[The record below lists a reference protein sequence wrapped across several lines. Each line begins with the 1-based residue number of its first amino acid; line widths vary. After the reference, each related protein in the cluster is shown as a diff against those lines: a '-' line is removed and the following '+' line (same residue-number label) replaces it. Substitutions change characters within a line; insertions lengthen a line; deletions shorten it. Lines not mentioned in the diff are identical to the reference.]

1 MIFTALFFDAN
12 ASFGTTGLIE
22 LKNRK
27 IEIKCGNQLPIVWE
41 FEEINFEES
50 KQQGKKIILK
60 YGKEFPFQVLEIN
73 EKSSSFIDAFNEQ
86 FPNKKLIK
94 ASSNFFSHVS
104 TKATLLLLLSIVAFI
119 LLSYFFLIPSIAEQ
133 AAKVFPKEYEIEMGN
148 GIFSEMETQFS
159 IDTNKSRLANE
170 FFQELHI
177 KSEYPINITVVND
190 EVENA
195 FALPGGHIVVY
206 NKMFELM
213 KSKEEFAALVS
224 HEYSH
229 IANKHPTRS
238 LFRSLSTYLVVSLL
252 LSDVNGITAVLIDNA
267 NQLKTLG
274 YSRSLE
280 QEADDKGFEILQS
293 KQLSTQGMIDLFVH
307 LKNATANKNEVP
319 EIISTHPDIEHRIK
333 QVKQKRAAT
342 QAVVLEHPAL
352 ERIWEELEAAY

>member
-12 ASFGTTGLIE
+12 ASFGTTVLIE

-27 IEIKCGNQLPIVWE
+27 IEIKCGNQLPILWE
-41 FEEINFEES
+41 FDGINFDES
-50 KQQGKKIILK
+50 KQQGKKIVLK
-60 YGKEFPFQVLEIN
+60 YGKDFPFQVLEITEN
-73 EKSSSFIDAFNEQ
+73 SSSFIDAFNEQ

-94 ASSNFFSHVS
+94 ASRNFFTNVS
-104 TKATLLLLLSIVAFI
+104 TKATMILLLGIVTFI
-119 LLSYFFLIPSIAEQ
+119 LISYFFLIPGIAEQ
-133 AAKVFPKEYEIEMGN
+133 VAKVFPKEYEIEMGN
-148 GIFSEMETQFS
+148 GIYSEMETQFS

-206 NKMFELM
+206 DKMFELM
-213 KSKEEFAALVS
+213 KSKEEFAALLS

-229 IANKHPTRS
+229 VANKHTTRS
-238 LFRSLSTYLVVSLL
+238 LFKSLSTYLVVSLV

-267 NQLKTLG
+267 NQLKSLG

-280 QEADDKGFEILQS
+280 QEADDKGLALMQAQGLDS
-293 KQLSTQGMIDLFVH
+293 QGMVDLFRH
-307 LKNATANKNEVP
+307 LQKVTASKTEVP
-319 EIISTHPDIEHRIK
+319 EIISTHPDIENRIRNVKSK
-333 QVKQKRAAT
+333 QVKPSKMKIDDSALQK
-342 QAVVLEHPAL
+342 
-352 ERIWEELEAAY
+352 IWESLEAEY